1 MDISPWIILVV
12 VGGLLIA
19 LPLIIKNL
27 GTAAGA
33 QNGTDM
39 AFEAKLKP
47 GEVLVEPEF
56 DPDAAFANY
65 MRKREA
71 GLVGDVSVD
80 ADDAAS
86 HVSTHPAS
94 FGRKAI

>member
-12 VGGLLIA
+12 VGVLLIA

-33 QNGTDM
+33 HGGADM
-39 AFEAKLKP
+39 GFEARLKP

-86 HVSTHPAS
+86 QMSTHPTS

>member
-19 LPLIIKNL
+19 LPRIIKNL

-33 QNGTDM
+33 QYGADM
-39 AFEAKLKP
+39 GFEAKLKP

-80 ADDAAS
+80 ADDAGS
-86 HVSTHPAS
+86 PVSTHPAS

>member
-1 MDISPWIILVV
+1 MDISPWIILIV
-12 VGGLLIA
+12 VGVLLIA

-33 QNGTDM
+33 HGGADM
-39 AFEAKLKP
+39 GFEARLKP

-80 ADDAAS
+80 ADDGAS
-86 HVSTHPAS
+86 QVSTHPAR